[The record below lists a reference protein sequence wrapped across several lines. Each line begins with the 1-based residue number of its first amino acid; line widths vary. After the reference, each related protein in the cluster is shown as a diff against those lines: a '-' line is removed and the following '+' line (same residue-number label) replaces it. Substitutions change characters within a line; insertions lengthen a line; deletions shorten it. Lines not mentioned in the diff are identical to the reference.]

1 MFLLLP
7 CLWWIKIINNKP
19 NHRRSMR
26 RPTAGR
32 RWRRGHRERPVGRR
46 WRPGEVAVEVDE
58 DRERTG
64 VERRVR
70 WAASC
75 AGPWSDGFETTPAT
89 HGQEPLRDVLS
100 VECYHVIRSQ
110 STAAYTTGLWRLLLS
125 RYFRSIISRNIGWLH
140 RVIST
145 DMLWVFEADHAVII
159 NLKML
164 KHTRWNSNNV
174 EFLTKFTFGFQNI

>member
-1 MFLLLP
+1 
-7 CLWWIKIINNKP
+7 
-19 NHRRSMR
+19 MR

-46 WRPGEVAVEVDE
+46 WRPGEAAVEVDE

-110 STAAYTTGLWRLLLS
+110 STAAYIQLDCGDCYCRDTSVARPAYGPV
-125 RYFRSIISRNIGWLH
+125 RSIISRNIGWLH